1 MYISLAINMA
11 IYESS
16 RAGKE
21 VFLKDPGAL
30 TRRSADHGLAVSK
43 VLHWFTSPE
52 ASPARNHR
60 TR

>member
-21 VFLKDPGAL
+21 VFLKDL
-30 TRRSADHGLAVSK
+30 D
-43 VLHWFTSPE
+43 
-52 ASPARNHR
+52 PAP
-60 TR
+60 